1 MRALNKGWIGI
12 ILVILFGLSLFFFNN
27 SSRYSNLFN
36 SDNYVA
42 DVSGTKIST
51 SVFLRSLELNIGQF
65 AQMIGEELTGDQ
77 IRAFQI
83 HQIVLQN
90 LISNAIFENEFEDK
104 KFIINDEFVASETK
118 RRFPNLYI
126 ENKINDDALNSF
138 LNQQRLKIE
147 DLVNI
152 IKFETRSNI
161 FDDLFF
167 KTNYPNKIT
176 SKIRM
181 FDNQTRKINLI
192 SIPYDNVYLEDTNLE
207 DLSKDNKELLEYYDR
222 NIQKYLSVEKRDIS
236 YFIINK
242 QNYKNDFIPS
252 ELEISTYYT
261 NNKNI
266 FVSPEQR
273 SFRQFNFKSK
283 EEAENFKLK
292 ISNVSNLEDY
302 ANENNIIFNKFEELE
317 QNQVLEDLSEVIFSM
332 NVNDISDVITTTLA
346 HHVIVLD
353 KVNPEKEQSLNEVT
367 ESIKQ
372 SLTNVQL
379 NNFFSDLKIK
389 INQEIINGK
398 SIDAIA
404 ADNKLIIKKLQN
416 VEQNNE
422 NNDELILTIIND
434 AFKQNKD
441 FISDINDFDNDL
453 SFVTNVD
460 QIYPSKVQDIENI
473 YNDVSKDFIKQKKIE
488 FAQEI
493 FENNNKNDNKNLD
506 IFKSSFNSKIE
517 EIELDLNSEIIS
529 PSIKNSLFNAEPGS
543 IKFSFDDTNIY
554 FGQVIEIII
563 PDDNALFQEIDL
575 ISELKNAFGSEIV
588 KTKNISLNDELIN
601 GLLSQYK

>member
-104 KFIINDEFVASETK
+104 NFIIDDEIVASETK
-118 RRFPNLYI
+118 KRFPDLYI

-152 IKFETRSNI
+152 IKFETRSNV

-167 KTNYPNKIT
+167 KTNYPNEFN
-176 SKIRM
+176 SKIKK
-181 FDNQTRKINLI
+181 FDNQIRKINLI
-192 SIPYDNVYLEDTNLE
+192 SVPYDDLKPTNINLE
-207 DLSKDNKELLEYYDR
+207 NISKDDQELLDFYKK
-222 NIQKYLSVEKRDIS
+222 NIQKYFSIEKRDIS
-236 YFIINK
+236 YLAINK
-242 QNYKNDFIPS
+242 ENYKDDFIPT
-252 ELEISTYYT
+252 ELEISTYY
-261 NNKNI
+261 NKNKNI

-283 EEAENFKLK
+283 EEAQNFKLK
-292 ISNVSNLEDY
+292 ISNISNIEDY

-332 NVNDISDVITTTLA
+332 NINDISDVITTTLA
-346 HHVIVLD
+346 HHVIILD
-353 KVNPEKEQSLNEVT
+353 KVNLRKEQSLNEVT
-367 ESIKQ
+367 EIIKQ

-389 INQEIINGK
+389 INQEILNGK
-398 SIDAIA
+398 SIEDIA
-404 ADNKLIIKKLQN
+404 EDNKLILEKLKNVKQN
-416 VEQNNE
+416 TE
-422 NNDELILTIIND
+422 NDNELISTIINN
-434 AFKQNKD
+434 AFKQNKN
-441 FISDINDFDNDL
+441 FISDISDFNNDL
-453 SFVTNVD
+453 SFVINVD
-460 QIYPSKVQDIENI
+460 EIYPSKEQDIENI
-473 YNDVSKDFIKQKKIE
+473 YNDVVKDYIKQRKIE

-493 FENNNKNDNKNLD
+493 YNNNKNNNNLD
-506 IFKSSFNSKIE
+506 IFKSSFNSKVE
-517 EIELDLNSEIIS
+517 EIEIDFNSEVITS
-529 PSIKNSLFNAEPGS
+529 PIKNNLFNAEPGS
-543 IKFSFDDTNIY
+543 IKFSFDETNIY
-554 FGQVIEIII
+554 FGQVIEINI
-563 PDDNALFQEIDL
+563 PDNNALFQEIDL

>member
-90 LISNAIFENEFEDK
+90 LISNSIFENEFEDK
-104 KFIINDEFVASETK
+104 SFIVDDEIVASETK
-118 RRFPNLYI
+118 RRFPDLYI

-152 IKFETRSNI
+152 IKFETRSNV

-167 KTNYPNKIT
+167 KTNYPNEFT
-176 SKIRM
+176 SKIKK
-181 FDNQTRKINLI
+181 FDNQIRKINLI
-192 SIPYDNVYLEDTNLE
+192 SVPYEDVKPTNINLE
-207 DLSKDNKELLEYYDR
+207 NISKDDQELLDFYKK
-222 NIQKYLSVEKRDIS
+222 NIQKYFSIEKRDIS
-236 YFIINK
+236 YLAINK
-242 QNYKNDFIPS
+242 ENYKDDFIPT
-252 ELEISTYYT
+252 ELEISTYF
-261 NNKNI
+261 NKNKNI

-283 EEAENFKLK
+283 EDAENFKLK
-292 ISNVSNLEDY
+292 ISNISNIEDY
-302 ANENNIIFNKFEELE
+302 ANENNIIFNKFEDLE

-332 NVNDISDVITTTLA
+332 NINDISDVITTTLA
-346 HHVIVLD
+346 HHVILLD
-353 KVNPEKEQSLNEVT
+353 KVNPKKEQSLNEVT
-367 ESIKQ
+367 ETIKQ

-389 INQEIINGK
+389 INQEILNGK
-398 SIDAIA
+398 SIEDIA
-404 ADNKLIIKKLQN
+404 EDNKLILEKLQN
-416 VEQNNE
+416 VKQNTE
-422 NNDELILTIIND
+422 NDNELISTIINN
-434 AFKQNKD
+434 AFKQNKN
-441 FISDINDFDNDL
+441 FISDISDFNNDL
-453 SFVTNVD
+453 SFVINVD
-460 QIYPSKVQDIENI
+460 EIYPSKEQDIENI
-473 YNDVSKDFIKQKKIE
+473 YNDVVKDYIKQKKID

-493 FENNNKNDNKNLD
+493 YNNNKNNNNLD
-506 IFKSSFNSKIE
+506 IFKSSFNSKVE
-517 EIELDLNSEIIS
+517 EIEIDFNSEVITS
-529 PSIKNSLFNAEPGS
+529 SIKNNLFNAEPGS

-554 FGQVIEIII
+554 FGQVIEINI
-563 PDDNALFQEIDL
+563 PDNNALFQEIDL

>member
-90 LISNAIFENEFEDK
+90 LISNSIFENEFEDK
-104 KFIINDEFVASETK
+104 GFIVDDEIVASETK
-118 RRFPNLYI
+118 RRFPDLYI

-152 IKFETRSNI
+152 INFETRSNV

-167 KTNYPNKIT
+167 KTNYPNEFT
-176 SKIRM
+176 SKIKK
-181 FDNQTRKINLI
+181 FDNQLRKINLI
-192 SIPYDNVYLEDTNLE
+192 SVPYDDVKPTNINLE
-207 DLSKDNKELLEYYDR
+207 NISKDDQELLDFYKK
-222 NIQKYLSVEKRDIS
+222 NIQKYFSIEKRDIS
-236 YFIINK
+236 YLAINK
-242 QNYKNDFIPS
+242 ENYKDEFIPT
-252 ELEISTYYT
+252 ELEISTYF
-261 NNKNI
+261 NKNKNI

-283 EEAENFKLK
+283 EDAENFKLK
-292 ISNVSNLEDY
+292 ISNISNIEDY
-302 ANENNIIFNKFEELE
+302 ANENNIIFNKFEDLE

-332 NVNDISDVITTTLA
+332 NINDISDVITTTLA
-346 HHVIVLD
+346 HHVIILD
-353 KVNPEKEQSLNEVT
+353 KVNPKKEQSLNEVT
-367 ESIKQ
+367 ETIKQ

-389 INQEIINGK
+389 INQEILNGK
-398 SIDAIA
+398 SIEDIA
-404 ADNKLIIKKLQN
+404 EDNKLILEKLQN
-416 VEQNNE
+416 VKQNTE
-422 NNDELILTIIND
+422 NDNELISTIINN
-434 AFKQNKD
+434 AFKQNKN
-441 FISDINDFDNDL
+441 FISDISDFNNDL
-453 SFVTNVD
+453 SFVINVD
-460 QIYPSKVQDIENI
+460 EIYPSKEQDIENI
-473 YNDVSKDFIKQKKIE
+473 YNDVVKDYIKQKKIE

-493 FENNNKNDNKNLD
+493 YNNNENNNNLD
-506 IFKSSFNSKIE
+506 IFKSSFNSKVE
-517 EIELDLNSEIIS
+517 EIEIDFNSEVITS
-529 PSIKNSLFNAEPGS
+529 SIKNNLFNAEPGS

-554 FGQVIEIII
+554 FGQVIEIKI
-563 PDDNALFQEIDL
+563 PDNNALFQEIDL

>member
-90 LISNAIFENEFEDK
+90 LISNSIFENEFEDK
-104 KFIINDEFVASETK
+104 SFIVDDEIVASETK
-118 RRFPNLYI
+118 RRFPDLYI

-152 IKFETRSNI
+152 IKFETRSNV

-167 KTNYPNKIT
+167 KTNYPNEFT
-176 SKIRM
+176 SKIKK
-181 FDNQTRKINLI
+181 FDNQIRKINLI
-192 SIPYDNVYLEDTNLE
+192 SVPYDDVKPTNINLE
-207 DLSKDNKELLEYYDR
+207 NISKDDQELLDFYKK
-222 NIQKYLSVEKRDIS
+222 NIQNYLSIEKRDIS
-236 YFIINK
+236 YLAINK
-242 QNYKNDFIPS
+242 ENYKDDFIPT
-252 ELEISTYYT
+252 ELEISTYF
-261 NNKNI
+261 NKNKNF

-283 EEAENFKLK
+283 EDAENFKLK
-292 ISNVSNLEDY
+292 ISNISNIEDY

-332 NVNDISDVITTTLA
+332 NINDISDVITTTLA
-346 HHVIVLD
+346 HHVVVLD
-353 KVNPEKEQSLNEVT
+353 KVNPKKEQSLNEVT
-367 ESIKQ
+367 ETIKQ

-389 INQEIINGK
+389 INQEILNGK
-398 SIDAIA
+398 SIKGIA
-404 ADNKLIIKKLQN
+404 EDNKLILEKLQN
-416 VEQNNE
+416 VKQNSE
-422 NNDELILTIIND
+422 NDDELISTIINN
-434 AFKQNKD
+434 AFKQNKN
-441 FISDINDFDNDL
+441 FISDISDFNNDL
-453 SFVTNVD
+453 SFVINVD
-460 QIYPSKVQDIENI
+460 EIYPSKEQGIENI
-473 YNDVSKDFIKQKKIE
+473 YNDVVKDYIKQKKIE
-488 FAQEI
+488 FAQEVYK
-493 FENNNKNDNKNLD
+493 NNKNNNNLD

-517 EIELDLNSEIIS
+517 EIEIDLNSEVITL
-529 PSIKNSLFNAEPGS
+529 SIKNNLFNAEPGS

-554 FGQVIEIII
+554 FGQVIEINI
-563 PDDNALFQEIDL
+563 PDNNALFQEIDL

>member
-90 LISNAIFENEFEDK
+90 LISNSIFENEFEDK
-104 KFIINDEFVASETK
+104 SFIVDDEIVASETK
-118 RRFPNLYI
+118 RRFPDLYI

-152 IKFETRSNI
+152 IKFETRSNV

-167 KTNYPNKIT
+167 KTNYPNEFT
-176 SKIRM
+176 SKIKK
-181 FDNQTRKINLI
+181 FDNQLRKINLI
-192 SIPYDNVYLEDTNLE
+192 SVPYDDFKPTNINLE
-207 DLSKDNKELLEYYDR
+207 NISKDDQELLDFYKK
-222 NIQKYLSVEKRDIS
+222 NIQKYFSIEKRDIS
-236 YFIINK
+236 YLAINK
-242 QNYKNDFIPS
+242 ENYKDDFIPT
-252 ELEISTYYT
+252 ELEISTYF
-261 NNKNI
+261 NKNKNI

-283 EEAENFKLK
+283 EEAQNFKLK
-292 ISNVSNLEDY
+292 ISNISNIEDY

-332 NVNDISDVITTTLA
+332 NINDISDVITTTLA
-346 HHVIVLD
+346 HHVIILD
-353 KVNPEKEQSLNEVT
+353 KVNPKKEQSLNEVT
-367 ESIKQ
+367 ETIKQ

-389 INQEIINGK
+389 INQEILNGK
-398 SIDAIA
+398 SIEDIA
-404 ADNKLIIKKLQN
+404 EDNKLILEKLQN
-416 VEQNNE
+416 VKQNTE
-422 NNDELILTIIND
+422 NDNELISTIINN
-434 AFKQNKD
+434 AFKQNKN
-441 FISDINDFDNDL
+441 FISDISDFNNDL
-453 SFVTNVD
+453 SFVINVD
-460 QIYPSKVQDIENI
+460 EIYPSKEQDIENI
-473 YNDVSKDFIKQKKIE
+473 YNDVVKDYIKQKKIE

-493 FENNNKNDNKNLD
+493 YNNNKNNNNLD
-506 IFKSSFNSKIE
+506 IFKSSFNSKVE
-517 EIELDLNSEIIS
+517 EIEIDFNSEVITS
-529 PSIKNSLFNAEPGS
+529 PIKNNLFNAEPGS

-554 FGQVIEIII
+554 FGQVIEIKI
-563 PDDNALFQEIDL
+563 PDNNALFQEIDL